1 MHVKMTTMMRTM
13 KRTMKELEKDD
24 GIWRS
29 KDELKE
35 VGKI

>member
-1 MHVKMTTMMRTM
+1 MTTMMRTM

-35 VGKI
+35 VEKI